1 MPASAL
7 IRGGIN
13 MLLIPCPNCGPRDES
28 EFDYGGPA
36 IALPTLEASTSDWH
50 QALHLSSTTDQRID
64 EHWYHS
70 AGCECWIR
78 ISRDLVTHEINDAA
92 TCSDEAGA

>member
-7 IRGGIN
+7 IRGGID
-13 MLLIPCPNCGPRDES
+13 MLLIPCPNCGARDES

-50 QALHLSSTTDQRID
+50 QALHLSSTTDQWVD

-78 ISRDLVTHEINDAA
+78 IRRNLVTHEIDDVV
-92 TCSDEAGA
+92 TSHDEVGA

>member
-7 IRGGIN
+7 IRGGID
-13 MLLIPCPNCGPRDES
+13 MLQIPCPNCGARDES

-36 IALPTLEASTSDWH
+36 IALPTLAASTSDWH
-50 QALHLSSTTDQRID
+50 QALHLGSTTDQRID

-78 ISRDLVTHEINDAA
+78 IRRNLVTHEIGDVA
-92 TCSDEAGA
+92 SSHDEVGT

>member
-7 IRGGIN
+7 IRGGID

-28 EFDYGGPA
+28 EFDYGGPV

-50 QALHLSSTTDQRID
+50 QALHLSGTTDQRVD

-92 TCSDEAGA
+92 TSRDEVGT